1 MGSAE
6 ERGRGGGAP
15 EEIAGLPTAGASPF
29 FMCSV
34 LATGARSVGRVRGP
48 EGQPVRRE
56 AEARAASSLLVTHLL
71 LTSRTLSVF
80 FRRAFL

>member
-15 EEIAGLPTAGASPF
+15 EEIAGLPAAGASPF
-29 FMCSV
+29 LMHSAP
-34 LATGARSVGRVRGP
+34 ATGARSVGRVRGP

-56 AEARAASSLLVTHLL
+56 AEASAASSLLVTRLL
-71 LTSRTLSVF
+71 LASRTLSVIF
-80 FRRAFL
+80 